1 MELLPALRISLNGST
16 IAMLGIAATAAL
28 GMTAAPAT
36 ADQMADKSRV
46 VGTEDGWEL
55 RISKTAEDV
64 QRVPNLAATP
74 FSREGFVTL
83 SAAADIGGDGR
94 EAVNSGTLQLGY
106 QIGCQA
112 DVSNGLTVGL
122 SAAIGPNAM
131 VTVAP
136 SPGLAVGGSALALP
150 NMSTTIKPGTINS
163 ITLGTKPLAGA
174 HGSISVDQIQIKIDA
189 CAGAVSLRSFAIV
202 SISTATADNSVA
214 VYGDPIWL

>member
-1 MELLPALRISLNGST
+1 MIT
-16 IAMLGIAATAAL
+16 ILGLAATAVVGIAS
-28 GMTAAPAT
+28 AT
-36 ADQMADKSRV
+36 ASADKTEDKSRV
-46 VGTEDGWEL
+46 VTTEDGWEL
-55 RISKTAEDV
+55 RISKTAEDL

-74 FSREGFVTL
+74 FTREGFATL
-83 SAAADIGGDGR
+83 SVAADVSGEGR
-94 EAVNSGTLQLGY
+94 EAVNSGALQLGY

-112 DVSNGLTVGL
+112 DVSNGLTLGM
-122 SAAIGPNAM
+122 SAAIGPSVA

-150 NMSTTIKPGTINS
+150 NISTTIKPGTIS
-163 ITLGTKPLAGA
+163 DIVFETKSLAGP
-174 HGSISVDQIQIKIDA
+174 HGSISVDQVQIKIDA

>member
-1 MELLPALRISLNGST
+1 MKGSMK
-16 IAMLGIAATAAL
+16 AMLGIAATAAF
-28 GMTAAPAT
+28 GMTAATAT

-74 FSREGFVTL
+74 FTREGFVTL
-83 SAAADIGGDGR
+83 SAAADISGEGR

-112 DVSNGLTVGL
+112 DVSNGLTVGI

-150 NMSTTIKPGTINS
+150 NMSTTIKPGTIS
-163 ITLGTKPLAGA
+163 TITLGTKTLAGA
-174 HGSISVDQIQIKIDA
+174 HGSISVDQVQIKIDA

>member
-1 MELLPALRISLNGST
+1 MRGST
-16 IAMLGIAATAAL
+16 MAMLGIAATAAF
-28 GMTAAPAT
+28 GITAAPAT
-36 ADQMADKSRV
+36 ADQVADKSRV
-46 VGTEDGWEL
+46 VETEDGWEL
-55 RISKTAEDV
+55 RISKTAEDL

-74 FSREGFVTL
+74 FTREGFVTL
-83 SAAADIGGDGR
+83 SAAADIGGEGR

-122 SAAIGPNAM
+122 SGAIGPNAM

-150 NMSTTIKPGTINS
+150 SMSTTIKPGTITS
-163 ITLGTKPLAGA
+163 ITLGTKPLAGP

>member
-1 MELLPALRISLNGST
+1 MKGST
-16 IAMLGIAATAAL
+16 IAMLGIAAAAVF
-28 GMTAAPAT
+28 GATSAT
-36 ADQMADKSRV
+36 ASADPVADKSRV
-46 VGTEDGWEL
+46 VNTEDGWEL

-74 FSREGFVTL
+74 FTREGFVTL
-83 SAAADIGGDGR
+83 SAATDISGEGR

-112 DVSNGLTVGL
+112 DVSNGLSLGI

-150 NMSTTIKPGTINS
+150 NMSTTIKPGTITS
-163 ITLGTKPLAGA
+163 ITLGTKALAES
-174 HGSISVDQIQIKIDA
+174 HGSISVDQVQIKIDA

-202 SISTATADNSVA
+202 STSTATADNSVA

>member
-1 MELLPALRISLNGST
+1 MNGST

-46 VGTEDGWEL
+46 VETEDGWEL

-136 SPGLAVGGSALALP
+136 SPGLAVGASALALP

>member
-1 MELLPALRISLNGST
+1 MKGST
-16 IAMLGIAATAAL
+16 IAMLGIAATATF
-28 GMTAAPAT
+28 GMTPAPAT

-55 RISKTAEDV
+55 RVSKTAEDV

-74 FSREGFVTL
+74 FTREGFVTL
-83 SAAADIGGDGR
+83 SAAADISGEGR
-94 EAVNSGTLQLGY
+94 EPVNSGTLQLGY
-106 QIGCQA
+106 QIGCQV
-112 DVSNGLTVGL
+112 DVSNGLTVGI

-136 SPGLAVGGSALALP
+136 TPGLSVGGSALALP

-163 ITLGTKPLAGA
+163 ITLGTKALAGA

>member
-1 MELLPALRISLNGST
+1 MKGSI
-16 IAMLGIAATAAL
+16 IAMLGIATAAVIGL
-28 GMTAAPAT
+28 TAATAT
-36 ADQMADKSRV
+36 ADQIADKSRV
-46 VGTEDGWEL
+46 ISTEDGWEL

-83 SAAADIGGDGR
+83 SAAADISGEGR
-94 EAVNSGTLQLGY
+94 VAVNAGAVQLGY

-112 DVSNGLTVGL
+112 DVSNGLTVGM

-136 SPGLAVGGSALALP
+136 SPGVAVGGSALVLP
-150 NMSTTIKPGTINS
+150 NMSTSVKPGTISS
-163 ITLGTKPLAGA
+163 ITLGTKALAGA
-174 HGSISVDQIQIKIDA
+174 HGSVAVDQVQIKIDA
-189 CAGAVSLRSFAIV
+189 CAGAVSLRSFATV
-202 SISTATADNSVA
+202 SISTDTADNSVA